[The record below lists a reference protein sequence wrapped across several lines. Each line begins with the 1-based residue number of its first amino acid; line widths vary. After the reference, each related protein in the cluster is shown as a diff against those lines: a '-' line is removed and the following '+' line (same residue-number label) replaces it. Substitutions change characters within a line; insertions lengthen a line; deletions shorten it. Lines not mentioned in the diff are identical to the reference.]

1 VHLREHFL
9 VSSDHGNDDGM
20 PKVVEFLI
28 VHLEAWP
35 HFAHRLIPT
44 VFRHQREVE
53 AELANRECLV
63 QLSFRTIR
71 LIEQRLRVGHKRF
84 CNGAHVQIP
93 PCGCTERLTIRGK
106 AKARPLRQG
115 LGGPRSAALFYRGD
129 DVK

>member
-1 VHLREHFL
+1 ML
-9 VSSDHGNDDGM
+9 
-20 PKVVEFLI
+20 
-28 VHLEAWP
+28 
-35 HFAHRLIPT
+35 HRLCQVHQYRQ
-44 VFRHQREVE
+44 VFFDRDDRSPPRVRS
-53 AELANRECLV
+53 ANGNQTRFLPQQNLYFSPLCLV

-71 LIEQRLRVGHKRF
+71 LIEQRLRVGHQPF

-106 AKARPLRQG
+106 AKARPLRQD